1 MHLRCKQTPK
11 ASTDSYAKIA
21 PGFTSSS
28 RQPSSLSSKT
38 RRRPVSSVPTFAR
51 LCARKPVGQNSSQNS
66 NIEIS
71 PSPSGPSTSDKYL
84 HACSLSTNPDWIS
97 SSIVTEPL
105 ASLSKFL
112 NTAASASNSS
122 FANLRGVGAL
132 QVFMAC
138 SLHQLFICF
147 KSEFDEQGQIIL
159 IMSSSTNVVFLPRRD
174 APIRSHIFEANFRFS
189 SAVPVPM

>member
-1 MHLRCKQTPK
+1 MQTLK
-11 ASTDSYAKIA
+11 ASTDSYAKSDPA
-21 PGFTSSS
+21 PGSTSSS
-28 RQPSSLSSKT
+28 RQPASLSSKT

-84 HACSLSTNPDWIS
+84 NACSLSTNPDWSS

-105 ASLSKFL
+105 ASLSKYL

-122 FANLRGVGAL
+122 FAN
-132 QVFMAC
+132 
-138 SLHQLFICF
+138 
-147 KSEFDEQGQIIL
+147 
-159 IMSSSTNVVFLPRRD
+159 
-174 APIRSHIFEANFRFS
+174 
-189 SAVPVPM
+189 